1 MSLIL
6 ALIALVAAV
15 GFGFA
20 FANWRQERRN
30 RAIQTLL
37 DDADLL
43 EARLLE
49 TRARMR
55 ELEGM
60 LGRLPADITENA
72 RASLASE
79 AGIQDAM
86 KRVLSHRLWIREN
99 AGTAPV
105 SKLREVAA
113 TTRKSLAQ
121 LEQQLARLQGAG
133 TELQEAYAQSDAL
146 LGTTPPTQAKN
157 DHAGMSN

>member
-15 GFGFA
+15 GLGFA

-30 RAIQTLL
+30 LAIQALL

-99 AGTAPV
+99 ANTAPIA
-105 SKLREVAA
+105 KLREVAE

-133 TELQEAYAQSDAL
+133 VELQQAYAQSDAL
-146 LGTTPPTQAKN
+146 LGTSPPAAAPS
-157 DHAGMSN
+157 DHAGLPN